1 LVIIIKCC
9 KNLKKY
15 YNYSVVMSDRDKIII
30 QQLKKMIII
39 RNYIRCS
46 NNNKNLLDIEKRC
59 ISIIEQLLY
68 KTEKEIKELKKIKKY
83 LTEQI
88 KKVKKDYI
96 IQELLKEKKEVD
108 VKIAEGKEKLIEY
121 KSYL

>member
-1 LVIIIKCC
+1 
-9 KNLKKY
+9 
-15 YNYSVVMSDRDKIII
+15 MSNRDKIII

-83 LTEQI
+83 LKGQI
-88 KKVKKDYI
+88 KKEKKHYI

-108 VKIAEGKEKLIEY
+108 VRIAEGKEKLIEY